1 MSDAHRHRIHQAI
14 TAAFRLEPGA
24 WSPTAPIARKLH
36 NAGIRAPDV
45 MLFVLHEKQAGRL
58 EVGRR
63 AQPGPK
69 AWQIRPTPMWK
80 DAADIE
86 PVGSEFDAFAAKLLQ
101 DCRVRMID
109 ID

>member
-1 MSDAHRHRIHQAI
+1 MNDAHRRKIHAAI
-14 TAAFRLEPGA
+14 TAAFLAESGS
-24 WSPTAPIARKLH
+24 WTPTAAIARKLH

-69 AWQIRPTPMWK
+69 AWVIRPTGSWV
-80 DAADIE
+80 DADEVQI
-86 PVGSEFDAFAAKLLQ
+86 VGSEFDAFAAKLLAEC
-101 DCRVRMID
+101 DVKELA
-109 ID
+109 